1 MEEGRVEEA
10 GDIGGEERPVV
21 SLRGVLFTVP
31 PFSCASCVGRKDF
44 TTGGRVSSMGESGGG
59 GMSVPSVREYTTG
72 VSCGSSKRP
81 LDLPLIGIVA
91 LCNPGNPIPA
101 RR

>member
-21 SLRGVLFTVP
+21 SLRGVLFTAP
-31 PFSCASCVGRKDF
+31 PFCCASCVGREDF
-44 TTGGRVSSMGESGGG
+44 ATGGGLSSMGESGGG

-72 VSCGSSKRP
+72 VSCGSSNRP
-81 LDLPLIGIVA
+81 LVLPLIGIVA
-91 LCNPGNPIPA
+91 LSDPEILSPSH
-101 RR
+101 